1 MNAMKTTLLLGL
13 LSGILIVGG
22 RAIAGEQGLTY
33 GLILAIGMNLFS
45 YFFSEKIA
53 LMSARA
59 QRVSENQYPEI
70 YARLKP
76 IVAELGYRSQSSGLH
91 QMSHPMPSQPGVV
104 PGTPPWLSLPASCN

>member
-33 GLILAIGMNLFS
+33 GLILAIGMNCFS

-53 LMSARA
+53 L
-59 QRVSENQYPEI
+59 
-70 YARLKP
+70 
-76 IVAELGYRSQSSGLH
+76 
-91 QMSHPMPSQPGVV
+91 
-104 PGTPPWLSLPASCN
+104 